1 MLGHWTNNIMGEVIS
16 KITGVQNDSKRIAED
31 TQSESQPLKKRKMN
45 SISKK
50 LADSTLSYVF
60 GNAFNL
66 PKKPLSLDEISKIQG
81 LQHISEET
89 FGQKK
94 FDGLSIGKLIMEE
107 CLGSANNLVEENEF
121 RKPI

>member
-50 LADSTLSYVF
+50 ISYI
-60 GNAFNL
+60 N
-66 PKKPLSLDEISKIQG
+66 
-81 LQHISEET
+81 
-89 FGQKK
+89 
-94 FDGLSIGKLIMEE
+94 
-107 CLGSANNLVEENEF
+107 
-121 RKPI
+121 PILCFWQCFELE

>member
-50 LADSTLSYVF
+50 SAISTLSYVS
-60 GNAFNL
+60 GNALNL
-66 PKKPLSLDEISKIQG
+66 NKKPLSLDEISKIQG
-81 LQHISEET
+81 L
-89 FGQKK
+89 
-94 FDGLSIGKLIMEE
+94 
-107 CLGSANNLVEENEF
+107 
-121 RKPI
+121 

>member
-31 TQSESQPLKKRKMN
+31 TESESQPLKKRKMN

-66 PKKPLSLDEISKIQG
+66 PKNHCHWMKS
-81 LQHISEET
+81 
-89 FGQKK
+89 QKYK
-94 FDGLSIGKLIMEE
+94 ASNIYLRIYLNFWTKK
-107 CLGSANNLVEENEF
+107 V
-121 RKPI
+121 